1 MAGRTVLVLGGGVGG
16 LVTANELRHR
26 LEPSDRVIVI
36 ERERRH
42 LFQPSLLWLMVGRR
56 RTEAISRP
64 MRSMLLPG
72 VEWMQATILAVDP
85 VARSVETSAGQI
97 RGDALLLAL
106 GAELAPEALDGFTG
120 SAHNIYSAAGAADIA
135 GALDSFRGGRL
146 VLVVGGL
153 PYKCPAAPYEAAL
166 LIDDE
171 LRRRGIRGAAEIDV
185 YTPEPQPMPVAG
197 AALGEAVVGLL
208 EARGIGFHPERPVAR
223 VEPEA
228 REIVLADGARVA
240 FDVLAGVPPHRPP
253 TALRGSALVNEAGWV
268 AVDRQTLQTRFDG
281 VYAVGDATAVALANG
296 KPLPKAG
303 VFAHAEALVAAR
315 RLAAGL
321 GRSASDAVFDG
332 QGYCWLE
339 TGGGKA
345 GFAVGDFF
353 AEPDPLVAL
362 RRPRRVWHAGK
373 ALFERYWLSRGL
385 ERRLSAAA
393 LTAGARLLRMPSA
406 L

>member
-1 MAGRTVLVLGGGVGG
+1 MASHSVAVLGGGVGG
-16 LVTANELRHR
+16 IVAANELRRR
-26 LEPSDRVIVI
+26 LDPGDRVLVI
-36 ERERRH
+36 EREARH
-42 LFQPSLLWLMVGRR
+42 VFQPSLLWLMVGRR
-56 RTEAISRP
+56 RAEAISRP
-64 MRSMLLPG
+64 MGSMLAPG
-72 VEWMQATILAVDP
+72 VEWVQATILAVDP
-85 VARSVETSAGQI
+85 VACSVETSAGQI
-97 RGDALLLAL
+97 RGDALLVAL
-106 GAELAPEALDGFTG
+106 GAELAPEALDGF
-120 SAHNIYSAAGAADIA
+120 SYAAHNIYSATGAADLA

-197 AALGEAVVGLL
+197 TALGEAVVGLL
-208 EARGIGFHPERPVAR
+208 EARGIRFHPERPVAR

-240 FDVLAGVPPHRPP
+240 FDLLAGVPPHRPP
-253 TALRGSALVNEAGWV
+253 TALRGSALVTEAGWV

-321 GRSASDAVFDG
+321 GRSPSDEVFDG

-345 GFAVGDFF
+345 GFAAGDFF

-362 RRPRRVWHAGK
+362 RGPSRVWHAGK

-393 LTAGARLLRMPSA
+393 LTAGGRLLRMPGE

>member
-1 MAGRTVLVLGGGVGG
+1 MAGHTVAVLGGGVGG
-16 LVTANELRHR
+16 IVAANELRRR
-26 LEPSDRVIVI
+26 LDPGDRVLVV
-36 ERERRH
+36 EREAHH

-56 RTEAISRP
+56 RAEAISRP

-72 VEWMQATILAVDP
+72 VEWVQATILAVDP

-97 RGDALLLAL
+97 RADALLVAL

-120 SAHNIYSAAGAADIA
+120 AAHNIYSPAGAAEMA
-135 GALDSFRGGRL
+135 GALGSFRGGRL
-146 VLVVGGL
+146 VLVVGRL

-171 LRRRGIRGAAEIDV
+171 LRKRGIRGAAEIDL
-185 YTPEPQPMPVAG
+185 YTPEPRPMPVAG

-208 EARGIGFHPERPVAR
+208 DARGIRFHPDRPVAR
-223 VEPEA
+223 VESAA

-240 FDVLAGVPPHRPP
+240 FDLLAGVPPHRPP

-281 VYAVGDATAVALANG
+281 VYAVGDATTVALANG
-296 KPLPKAG
+296 KSLPKAG

-321 GRSASDAVFDG
+321 GRSASVERFDG

-339 TGGGKA
+339 TGRGRA

-353 AEPDPLVAL
+353 AEPDPVVAL
-362 RRPRRVWHAGK
+362 RRPSRVWHAGK

-385 ERRLSAAA
+385 ERRLSAAT
-393 LTAGARLLRMPSA
+393 LTAGARLLRMPGE